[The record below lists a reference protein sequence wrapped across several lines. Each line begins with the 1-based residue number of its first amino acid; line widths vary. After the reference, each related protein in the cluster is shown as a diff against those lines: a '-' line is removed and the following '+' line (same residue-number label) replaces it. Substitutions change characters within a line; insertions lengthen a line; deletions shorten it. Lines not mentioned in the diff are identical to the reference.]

1 MLGGRVLCVR
11 AVFVPGTLHDR
22 VDLIA
27 HDLDAEAVR
36 VLEAQLLI
44 KVGRE
49 PILSVDVLL
58 QAPLVE
64 AAHVRLIDSDLF
76 EVLIA

>member
-1 MLGGRVLCVR
+1 M
-11 AVFVPGTLHDR
+11 PGLSHDR
-22 VDLIA
+22 VDLVA
-27 HDLDAEAVR
+27 HGPDAEAVR
-36 VLEAQLLI
+36 VLEAQLLV

-58 QAPLVE
+58 QALLVE
-64 AAHVRLIDSDLF
+64 AAHVRLFYCDLL